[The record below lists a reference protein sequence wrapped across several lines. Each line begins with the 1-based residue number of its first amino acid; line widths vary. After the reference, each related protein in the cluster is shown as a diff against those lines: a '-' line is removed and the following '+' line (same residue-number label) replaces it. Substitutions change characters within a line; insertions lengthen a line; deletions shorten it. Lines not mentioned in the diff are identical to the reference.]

1 MSSSKKVFDR
11 LNKLNIKYDMVEHPP
26 AETTEEADAY
36 IEGKE
41 GVRTKNLFLAN
52 RKNRRYYLIVM
63 DDKKM
68 ISLKDYNKLLNEKGI
83 HFLDPNKVYEIME
96 QEVGIISVFGLINT
110 NENIKV
116 FFDKDMIEENNLMT
130 FHPDDN
136 TKTVFIKNEDIFKL
150 VNDCGFEYEIFNFK
164 PVVDEI
170 DF

>member
-26 AETTEEADAY
+26 AETTEEADKY

-41 GVRTKNLFLAN
+41 GARTKNLFLAN
-52 RKNRRYYLIVM
+52 RKNRQFYLIVM

-68 ISLKDYNKLLNEKGI
+68 ISLKDYNKLLNEKGM
-83 HFLDPNKVYEIME
+83 HFLDPKKVYEIME
-96 QEVGIISVFGLINT
+96 QEVGIISVFGLMNT
-110 NENIKV
+110 DENIKV

-136 TKTVFIKNEDIFKL
+136 TKTLFIKNEDIFKL
-150 VNDCGFEYEIFNFK
+150 VKDSGYDYEIFDFK
-164 PVVDEI
+164 AGINEL

>member
-1 MSSSKKVFDR
+1 MGNPKKVFDR
-11 LNKLNIKYDMVEHPP
+11 LNKLNINYDMVEHPK
-26 AETTEEADAY
+26 AETTEEADKY

-41 GVRTKNLFLAN
+41 GARTKNLFLAN
-52 RKNRRYYLIVM
+52 RKNRQYYLIVM
-63 DDKKM
+63 DDQKM
-68 ISLKDYNKLLNEKGI
+68 ISLKDYNKLLNEKGM

-96 QEVGIISVFGLINT
+96 QEVGIISVFGLMNT
-110 NENIKV
+110 DENIKV

-150 VNDCGFEYEIFNFK
+150 VKDCGYDYEIFDFK
-164 PVVDEI
+164 PYVDEI

>member
-41 GVRTKNLFLAN
+41 GARTKNLFLAN
-52 RKNRRYYLIVM
+52 RKNRQYYLIVM

-96 QEVGIISVFGLINT
+96 QEVGIISVFGLINA

-130 FHPDDN
+130 FHLDDN

-150 VNDCGFEYEIFNFK
+150 VNDCGFEYEIFDFK